1 MSGQSITPSEQLN
14 RTRLQT
20 TPHQATQ
27 QLFWRQQ
34 NNKRGA
40 PTPVGSTSHTPAEP
54 AQDVEMEGAD
64 HNATASGSSLIQPFT
79 IQPDAALEVT
89 LAAMGVDPQDHNAV
103 QEWLTKP
110 VQSNRE
116 MFDCMRAYHEQVI
129 RPELYSMVVQLETG
143 LKTLNNS
150 IFQVRREVSWM
161 AADNRLLQK
170 HACGV
175 QLLTTGWPQGFSP
188 AQRVYQIGW
197 MLQNTPKV
205 AAFLHERG
213 QISDHY
219 AHEQPRYLN
228 ALSTEPVTVPAGG
241 DFWSTMTLLT
251 FKAYDLRS
259 AVLEKFGGGTGC
271 PLYSDE
277 RTQVKGYHIKVAP
290 CSPQWQRKLESP
302 LRVLLACVNAHPD
315 HNSSRLTILWKTL
328 TLLEPLSP
336 GEDFKEDIVAW
347 ARLYYF
353 DDEGEFKGRL
363 EVTRDLE
370 KVLMSPPSETTTL
383 EDTLWAQMWNK
394 VQWGAQYELDQAE
407 AAAFAKARA
416 EAGSGKGLNLGKGKR
431 HWSSAAVHTN
441 YYEPYPFPLEF
452 IVVDHIYFSWDEM
465 CDKFKALDKKIG
477 DYGVGTLKGPPPAS
491 AAAALSTAAPAAQAA
506 PSTTTPPQQKG
517 GRGGGKK
524 GA

>member
-1 MSGQSITPSEQLN
+1 
-14 RTRLQT
+14 
-20 TPHQATQ
+20 
-27 QLFWRQQ
+27 
-34 NNKRGA
+34 
-40 PTPVGSTSHTPAEP
+40 
-54 AQDVEMEGAD
+54 
-64 HNATASGSSLIQPFT
+64 
-79 IQPDAALEVT
+79 
-89 LAAMGVDPQDHNAV
+89 
-103 QEWLTKP
+103 
-110 VQSNRE
+110 
-116 MFDCMRAYHEQVI
+116 
-129 RPELYSMVVQLETG
+129 
-143 LKTLNNS
+143 
-150 IFQVRREVSWM
+150 
-161 AADNRLLQK
+161 
-170 HACGV
+170 
-175 QLLTTGWPQGFSP
+175 
-188 AQRVYQIGW
+188 
-197 MLQNTPKV
+197 
-205 AAFLHERG
+205 
-213 QISDHY
+213 
-219 AHEQPRYLN
+219 
-228 ALSTEPVTVPAGG
+228 
-241 DFWSTMTLLT
+241 MTLLT

-302 LRVLLACVNAHPD
+302 LRVSLACVNAHSD

-336 GEDFKEDIVAW
+336 GEDFKEDIAAW

-370 KVLMSPPSETTTL
+370 KVLMSPPSETTTH
-383 EDTLWAQMWNK
+383 ENTLWAEMWNT

-431 HWSSAAVHTN
+431 HWSNAAVPTN
-441 YYEPYPFPLEF
+441 YHEPYPRPLEF

-465 CDKFKALDKKIG
+465 CDKFKARDKKIG

-491 AAAALSTAAPAAQAA
+491 AAATLSTAAPAATAA